1 MLDKQGGTMS
11 YIYWEK
17 SFRDIAEKRPK
28 SPLMIIALEG
38 LFDIAEGATTALRH
52 LIKHTDADEIA
63 TISSEEFF
71 DFSRE
76 RPVMR
81 LESGGRRIAWPDTT
95 FYLASAG
102 GSSDEATGVGSDA
115 AAGGDSSSADDS
127 TSSQNGS
134 APDLL
139 LVVGVEPH
147 LRWKTFAGC
156 LLDIATELG
165 VSMVVTMGSPP
176 GHAPHTRPLGVV
188 GSTTNNE
195 LAARLGLGSP
205 TYEGP
210 TGLIGVLH
218 EKLDK
223 LGIPSFSLK
232 VSVPHY
238 VTSPPNPEAS
248 RSLLARLELI
258 TGVDTGHSE
267 FDEAAVEWRER
278 IDSAV
283 AADEE
288 IAHYV
293 RTLEQEVDS
302 NEGMLPSGSE
312 LAQQL
317 EAFLRGGW
325 GADN

>member
-1 MLDKQGGTMS
+1 
-11 YIYWEK
+11 
-17 SFRDIAEKRPK
+17 
-28 SPLMIIALEG
+28 MIVALEG
-38 LFDIAEGATTALRH
+38 LFDIAEGATEALRH
-52 LIKHTDADEIA
+52 LIGHTRANKIA

-76 RPVMR
+76 RPIMR
-81 LESGGRRIAWPDTT
+81 LEAGRRRVFWPDTT
-95 FYLASAG
+95 IHA
-102 GSSDEATGVGSDA
+102 
-115 AAGGDSSSADDS
+115 SSSG
-127 TSSQNGS
+127 TSRH
-134 APDLL
+134 DLL

-147 LRWKTFAGC
+147 MRWNTFAGC
-156 LLDIATELG
+156 LVDIAVELG
-165 VSMVVTMGSPP
+165 VSTVVTLGSPP

-188 GSTTNNE
+188 GSTTNQE
-195 LAARLGLGSP
+195 LAARLGLSAP

-210 TGLIGVLH
+210 TGLVGVLH
-218 EKLDK
+218 EKLDR
-223 LGIPSFSLK
+223 LSIPSFSLK

-267 FDEAAVEWRER
+267 FDEAAVQWRER

-283 AADEE
+283 ESDED

-293 RTLEQEVDS
+293 RTLENEVDS
-302 NEGMLPSGSE
+302 SEGMLPSGSE

-317 EAFLRGGW
+317 EAFLRGQG
-325 GADN
+325 G